1 MKIYAHNS
9 NTVEQNVKSIAYHRK
24 IFKLK
29 KRKFNTSTFLA
40 RREQTKQ
47 LTALFV
53 FIDY

>member
-24 IFKLK
+24 SLNLK
-29 KRKFNTSTFLA
+29 KKFNTSTFLA